1 MADPK
6 HDELYEAALLDYL
19 TALDESALLRGY
31 DLGRDALAEGVGL
44 LDMLTMHSRAL
55 SSALQRAR
63 TEDAREELLE
73 AQTAFLIE
81 ALSPYEIAR
90 RAFHDTNTVL
100 RRLNDMLEAQARRI
114 AYALHSEAGQLLA
127 SVHFAL
133 AEAGRDIPPQN
144 AKHLDDVRGM
154 LSEIETRLRNLS
166 HELRPSVLDDLG
178 LTAALQLL
186 AQGVSSRWGLPVN
199 VDVDLDTPLPSPIEN
214 TVYRIAQEALT
225 NVGKH
230 ASAKRAEIRIRKIA
244 RRVICSV
251 RDDGAG
257 FDDTAS
263 FRKGRPGLGLSEI
276 RERVGALGGT
286 VQLKLNAKGGG
297 TDLTIEI
304 PLDR

>member
-1 MADPK
+1 MAGST

-19 TALDESALLRGY
+19 NALDESALLRGY
-31 DLGRDALAEGVGL
+31 DLGRDALGAGIGL
-44 LDMLTMHSRAL
+44 LDMVTTHSRTL
-55 SSALQRAR
+55 EYTLNNAR
-63 TEDAREELLE
+63 TDDEREDLVER
-73 AQTAFLIE
+73 QTAFLIE
-81 ALSPYEIAR
+81 AHSPYEIAR

-127 SVHFAL
+127 SLHFAL
-133 AEAGRDIPPQN
+133 AEAGRDVPPEN
-144 AKHLDDVRGM
+144 TKHLDNVRHM
-154 LSEIETRLRNLS
+154 LTEIETRLRNLS

-178 LTAALQLL
+178 LDAALQLL
-186 AQGVSSRWGLPVN
+186 AQGVSSRWGIP
-199 VDVDLDTPLPSPIEN
+199 VDVTVGLDAPLPTPIEN

-225 NVGKH
+225 NAAKH
-230 ASAKRAEIRIRKIA
+230 ASANKAEVRVTTISHK
-244 RRVICSV
+244 VICSV
-251 RDDGAG
+251 RDDGSG

-286 VQLKLNAKGGG
+286 VQLKLNAKGG